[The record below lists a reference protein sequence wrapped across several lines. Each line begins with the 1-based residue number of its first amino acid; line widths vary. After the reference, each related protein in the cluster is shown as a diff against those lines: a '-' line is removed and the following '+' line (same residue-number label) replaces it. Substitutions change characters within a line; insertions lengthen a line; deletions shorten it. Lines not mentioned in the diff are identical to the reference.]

1 MLKIFDNQMDKIT
14 EILPEKYSHPIL
26 LLSFLIILNIFD
38 YLVIDQTTYA
48 VIGAVLLV
56 VWIFVG
62 IRLRE
67 AYTRKK

>member
-1 MLKIFDNQMDKIT
+1 MLKIFDDQMDKIT

-38 YLVIDQTTYA
+38 YLIIDQETYI
-48 VIGAVLLV
+48 VVGAVLLV
-56 VWIFVG
+56 VWMVVG
-62 IRLRE
+62 IRMRE